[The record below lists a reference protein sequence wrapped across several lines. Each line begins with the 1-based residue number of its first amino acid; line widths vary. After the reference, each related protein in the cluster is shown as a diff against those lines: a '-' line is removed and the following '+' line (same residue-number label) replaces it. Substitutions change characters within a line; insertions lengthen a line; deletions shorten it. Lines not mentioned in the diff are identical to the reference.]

1 MQAAQYIKEDRNNM
15 YAPIEQRM
23 SAKDPFS
30 SLMSIDFMVTELCN
44 LTCSFCPRSKGYPNL
59 NFII

>member
-30 SLMSIDFMVTELCN
+30 SLMSIDLWSQSYV
-44 LTCSFCPRSKGYPNL
+44 
-59 NFII
+59 I